1 MMVVNDAASSYS
13 VSCDPTQRD
22 VVALS
27 NLQFA
32 TRDMAGGSV
41 FQVGEDVE
49 LFRVVLLLSALAVC
63 LLVFETALH
72 HLEHHL
78 SRYDKYQHM
87 LKKVYRELMILGL
100 LSFIVKMLTEL
111 FPFSKYLRRAQA
123 NQISHTIEVEPS
135 MWLLLLGIA
144 WGLAAVVQIL
154 EDLDVDVR
162 YELIEALMVF
172 SWVHVLLH
180 IVVLLY
186 FRSCVRQLL
195 RIAGYSNDKSIL
207 AANLNTIS
215 QEEATAWQV
224 EAADNALDTMN
235 QVHARQEEIEHRR
248 KAARH
253 RLFQADMG
261 LQLLATCCRNIARL
275 CCCKRRSESQP
286 SVIERASPEI
296 KIRFF
301 SRKAWHVVVMFLMVL
316 NGFFVALLVQGA
328 VYSMDEIYD
337 QVGVIPVI
345 LIPLPLILN
354 MTVLQQPIF
363 RYFVIICSVL
373 RLDASTLGE
382 VVQHFNEIIELRSEF
397 ATSLLQCF
405 KEGGKTIG
413 DLEMAIK
420 KHDPK
425 RSGLVEVD
433 TLRSVLASF
442 GFRLTRFRFN
452 SVVKML
458 FELEGTKVEYAQL
471 LQLVALVQQERCED
485 AFGKISMTFVD
496 PRSDH
501 FRFSRAVRTSSKTE
515 FAMPISQVNP
525 VSDATISETMELGD
539 LRTNG
544 SWENVRKADGLK
556 ERASTMHNLKFDG
569 EEQKRLYQE
578 LPFRVLAGM
587 RRRSFRIERDY
598 PQLKPRSSWANLSR
612 LVKKHGEHELLISE
626 EDEDSEPGYT
636 YPLLLSCL
644 VAVINAFQYGY
655 NTAVTGSVN
664 PDVVFPGHSGML
676 WATCVSAFA
685 VGGPIGSI
693 GGGQLSAKIGRKR
706 TMLANS
712 CLFVVSGAVMALAI
726 DIYMLIVGRFLVGIA
741 SGTATV
747 IVPLYLGELAP
758 PNLRGSLGTT
768 YQVAMVLGILGT
780 DVMAFGFA
788 GESQGFT
795 HPGWRLMFGF
805 AGVLGALQIVLTPLL
820 AESPRWLLN
829 NGNPKDAEATLRRL
843 RQSKDVLEE
852 IGSIA
857 AANDNE
863 SGDIPGVWEVLCDSS
878 IRLPLIVAVVLQCAQ
893 QLSGINAVMFYAS
906 SFFQNAGLENPL
918 VGITLVYV
926 VNVLAT
932 VVALMLMDS
941 VGRRPLL
948 LWSVVGML
956 LSSGVLTL
964 GLMNLLPLANFLSVG
979 GVMSFVW
986 FFEIGLGPI
995 PWLIAAEMFPAK
1007 SRTTATSIATM
1018 VNWLGLFVVGIV
1030 FPTMQSVLDDYIFIP
1045 FAFLL
1050 VLTLGFSLKYVP
1062 ETKGKTL
1069 DEIQEEM
1076 NVQ

>member
-425 RSGLVEVD
+425 
-433 TLRSVLASF
+433 
-442 GFRLTRFRFN
+442 
-452 SVVKML
+452 
-458 FELEGTKVEYAQL
+458 
-471 LQLVALVQQERCED
+471 
-485 AFGKISMTFVD
+485 
-496 PRSDH
+496 
-501 FRFSRAVRTSSKTE
+501 SRAVRTSSKTE

>member
-1 MMVVNDAASSYS
+1 M
-13 VSCDPTQRD
+13 
-22 VVALS
+22 ALS

-123 NQISHTIEVEPS
+123 NQISHMIEVEPS

-144 WGLAAVVQIL
+144 WGLAVVVQIL

-172 SWVHVLLH
+172 SWVHVLFH

-186 FRSCVRQLL
+186 FRSCVHQLL

-224 EAADNALDTMN
+224 EAANNALDTMN

-405 KEGGKTIG
+405 KEGGKTVG

-420 KHDPK
+420 KHD
-425 RSGLVEVD
+425 
-433 TLRSVLASF
+433 
-442 GFRLTRFRFN
+442 
-452 SVVKML
+452 
-458 FELEGTKVEYAQL
+458 TK
-471 LQLVALVQQERCED
+471 
-485 AFGKISMTFVD
+485 
-496 PRSDH
+496 
-501 FRFSRAVRTSSKTE
+501 SRAVRTSSKTE

-525 VSDATISETMELGD
+525 VSDTTISETMELGD
-539 LRTNG
+539 LRMNG
-544 SWENVRKADGLK
+544 SWENVKKADGLK

-612 LVKKHGEHELLISE
+612 LVKKHGEHEPLISE

-805 AGVLGALQIVLTPLL
+805 AGVLGVLQIVLTPLL

-863 SGDIPGVWEVLCDSS
+863 SDAIPGVWDVLCDSN

-1030 FPTMQSVLDDYIFIP
+1030 FPTMQIVLDDYIFIP